1 MTLELSDP
9 SSGQASPRNWPK
21 MLFSAKFVA
30 CRHTGGGQRGGWRQ
44 GKETNEVWGCLREE
58 CSLPFLAVGLFQLPC
73 SEPAVGCVPSQR
85 PLEGTKS
92 TKARKGLA
100 CAK

>member
-1 MTLELSDP
+1 
-9 SSGQASPRNWPK
+9 

-30 CRHTGGGQRGGWRQ
+30 CRHTGGGQQGGWRQ

-85 PLEGTKS
+85 EAFRRNQEHKTLGKEGP
-92 TKARKGLA
+92 GL
-100 CAK
+100 C